1 MKRKKTNLIGD
12 EKYGQRELSQLIR
25 RKMIQKSHGDE
36 SLYKRKP
43 KHKNQHDDDDYDWYP
58 DNY

>member
-1 MKRKKTNLIGD
+1 
-12 EKYGQRELSQLIR
+12 
-25 RKMIQKSHGDE
+25 MIQKSHGDE

-58 DNY
+58 DNYESVKSKYKVKIIQ

>member
-1 MKRKKTNLIGD
+1 
-12 EKYGQRELSQLIR
+12 
-25 RKMIQKSHGDE
+25 MIQKSHGDE